1 MCFFLTER
9 RARRFLHKM
18 RLEQKKV
25 AVSVPKIFLEDRWDH
40 VNGASH
46 NSQLFRVT
54 LDTFEPIGRKQ
65 ASLQNHNGI
74 HNRMTFV
81 VGDRVEQEALASII
95 SRRADPGTGNVGFEN
110 YALERSDHHLSKA
123 VLVGADPQR
132 NVYFTLGEN
141 GVPDTVVSCWIAG
154 KVPFPGCD
162 QYFRA
167 SGMDIKVNYRAYAFQ
182 NWQKIQEDIT
192 RFLSCAVE
200 ASKNKDI

>member
-1 MCFFLTER
+1 
-9 RARRFLHKM
+9 M

-81 VGDRVEQEALASII
+81 VGDRVEQEALASVLADEFQPVSTRTVRLSIN
-95 SRRADPGTGNVGFEN
+95 SRRGRATHQ
-110 YALERSDHHLSKA
+110 ERRR
-123 VLVGADPQR
+123 G
-132 NVYFTLGEN
+132 
-141 GVPDTVVSCWIAG
+141 
-154 KVPFPGCD
+154 
-162 QYFRA
+162 
-167 SGMDIKVNYRAYAFQ
+167 
-182 NWQKIQEDIT
+182 
-192 RFLSCAVE
+192 
-200 ASKNKDI
+200 